1 MSNLGL
7 SDGGSHSLAR
17 DNDSFAKSTR
27 TKLFTSIDALYDA
40 TPKYNKL
47 SVFLI
52 LIEMMQLLF
61 FVGRSISFNNLFD
74 LNSVFQFS
82 LPLFFTDAFS
92 HDVRTVFFLV
102 SFTLLLTFAILLY
115 FVGHRLSYNQIVA
128 QPLLI
133 GMKIFFVLFSS
144 ILSFPLAAFFLSIIT
159 CGNGVSSASLSFNEF
174 TAVYGC
180 SSTTAYLFRFAAIFG
195 LSLVVLIYYL
205 GLCFYDS
212 RFNSKRL
219 FARFNSSCHF
229 WMLLGKA
236 LILVIFFLFHS
247 RQWMFRITY
256 LCVAFFLVVLFWYRL
271 PFYNSQANLFLIT
284 LLGTWA
290 GFAISF
296 IIISIVDSATTPSS
310 LFSTLMVSTIT
321 PSITGIVFALTWF
334 RIGKYQKWFQLIH
347 NVLDT
352 NDFITESN
360 SLSDDFEP
368 ESIPLSQFNLSS
380 STSLD
385 VYKLLIGGYFQGF
398 DASIYNGTLK
408 ALFMIA
414 RHQHPHDVSLNFFS
428 GIFEISVMK
437 NPVLA
442 SATVISLRNLSFEID
457 FSFDQHLTLF
467 RYSKYLEVLRRNQS
481 TGQSVDSSSFL
492 QLQDQ
497 IKKIT
502 SLHRECLSGLS
513 TFWTIL
519 NHDSVELSEL
529 PTVLSE
535 VHNLKNSLK
544 NLFQKVLTVHGCNAT
559 VLEHYAAY
567 LAEVECDE
575 EKALMVKEQMVLISN
590 SDRSSSQGSTVMSVS
605 KHEKNSSKRFS
616 RAFSVGI
623 QGTSKE
629 KGAIDVLRFSV
640 SIALLVMLLL
650 ALTSFLVTTSR
661 LSAVRTMVD
670 QLYEL
675 SHIDNSAQYIGSLVT
690 RLFAGIGGNNLT
702 ILLAREAEHLSLHL
716 KRLILSSDGV
726 INSGGVCPFYSDA
739 DLPFPVYEFKS
750 MLTQPRFPLVITKE
764 LVPPTT
770 ESHIM
775 SFWTLSMKY
784 ALDAALFAK
793 EKSMYIS
800 ELNIVESLPVLS
812 VACQELFKFTDSFS
826 DSYFNEFIMFQQL
839 VFGAIVVIVIVM
851 AFVLF
856 ARSFAKIT
864 EERRA
869 ILNLFLYIPKTE
881 ISRILADSKFD
892 SIRKKKKKRV
902 VSLLSDVDQ
911 TSCDEEYTEKSAVDL
926 QEQSI
931 KSLQDYHHAS
941 HQSVTIKVDSD
952 SNDELKVVPFSL
964 RIASYVVTFLIISSI
979 FYSVSF
985 REVMDQ
991 NVISVSSEYSLAFDV
1006 RHAATGLSNIDRIL
1020 SSNLQLFLTFGD
1032 QYYLLKYF
1040 DLINSGRRNAF
1051 LARINSL
1058 DLTSQELSDVAQQGT
1073 FFNEI
1078 RYVERIIF
1086 ELSRNVFPI
1095 HDSIQDLLR
1104 FPYNSSTESNF
1115 FRTTLEHPEIDN
1127 WYSDPEN
1134 DVSRM
1139 TPSEILEM
1147 CRDLVVNSRR
1157 LDSVEELQNAI
1168 DTTAQGI
1175 AQRRLVFIS
1184 DYLDQLSDQT
1194 AYFIVTILV
1203 VVLFSL
1209 VQLVLFLNTFKRLR
1223 FARTFI
1229 LFLFFVLFLL
1239 LALVVYLAVS
1249 NISTERHL
1257 NNEFATS
1264 LEIYD
1269 PVISSEYSFN
1279 TLRRYIQILQV
1290 SGSKFHTSS
1299 LSSRL
1304 SDVNSGFELL
1314 KNSSLCEGTVF
1325 TSVCL
1330 IIQQHMSR
1338 LENIYDK
1345 YLNWGLIATKLGLTA
1360 RNGEIF
1366 DSIDLS
1372 NISWDMSDPIFALEA
1387 VTLVRPYML
1396 TNTLNDLQ
1404 LDSESMLNLSMAI
1417 TSSREFDRM
1426 SNTIANMITEM
1437 RDDVHTEI
1445 YSIFNSRVSA
1455 ILDNH
1460 DLLNILGPIA
1470 VFLVLLLSVLFF
1482 ASSSPKRIESAH
1494 IKQRIQVPLVLK
1506 FTRHYIISL
1515 VVLLFALSSFL
1526 FLTFYST
1533 SSLNEYPTFIAG
1545 LSRRGALINEIS
1557 SDILYASV
1565 NNFEADLY
1573 KREALRKSHELRDLH
1588 NDIIYNFTHLAQANR
1603 NLLFLTDY
1611 HDHSKDFIDAENNHG
1626 LHSMINSF
1634 VTLVDRFISQDLT
1647 SLGFATE
1654 HVMNELVSA
1663 SSAAYEMNLQTI
1675 SRVHGSFSDKIG
1687 GFLGASI
1694 VFFVVFVVV
1703 ISVVYFFIFRKMMST
1718 LNEEEQTTFEFLHML
1733 DDEIVSNVAVIRNY
1747 LSGKM

>member
-1 MSNLGL
+1 MSSLGI
-7 SDGGSHSLAR
+7 SEQGSHSLTR
-17 DNDSFAKSTR
+17 DGETITTSTKRKIFSCIDSLHDCTQ
-27 TKLFTSIDALYDA
+27 
-40 TPKYNKL
+40 KYNKF
-47 SVFLI
+47 SMFIV
-52 LIEMMQLLF
+52 LIEVMQLMF
-61 FVGRSISFNNLFD
+61 FVGRIISFHNLFD
-74 LNSVFQFS
+74 LNSILSYSF
-82 LPLFFTDAFS
+82 PLFFTSNFS
-92 HDVRTVFFLV
+92 HEVRTVLFLV
-102 SFTLLLTFAILLY
+102 SFSLILLFAGLLY
-115 FVGHRLSYNQIVA
+115 YVGHRLSYNQIVA

-133 GMKIFFVLFSS
+133 GMKILFVLFSS

-159 CGNGVSSASLSFNEF
+159 CGNVVSSASLSFNEF

-180 SSTTAYLFRFAAIFG
+180 TSTTAYLFRFAAVFA
-195 LSLVVLIYYL
+195 LSLLVLICL
-205 GLCFYDS
+205 FGLCFYDC

-219 FARFNSSCHF
+219 FARANSSCHF

-256 LCVAFFLVVLFWYRL
+256 LCVAFSLVFIFWYRL
-271 PFYNSQANLFLIT
+271 PFYKSQANLFLIT
-284 LLGTWA
+284 LLGSWA

-296 IIISIVDSATTPSS
+296 IIISIVGSATTPSS

-321 PSITGIVFALTWF
+321 PTITGIVFALTWF

-347 NVLDT
+347 NVLDS

-380 STSLD
+380 SASLD

-414 RHQHPHDVSLNFFS
+414 RHQYPHDISLNFFI

-437 NPVLA
+437 NHVSS
-442 SATVISLRNLSFEID
+442 SATLISLRNISFEID

-575 EKALMVKEQMVLISN
+575 EKALMVKEQMLLISN

-605 KHEKNSSKRFS
+605 KNETNSSKRFS

-716 KRLILSSDGV
+716 KRLVLSSDGV

-739 DLPFPVYEFKS
+739 DLPVPVYEFKS

-826 DSYFNEFIMFQQL
+826 NNYFSEFIMFQQL
-839 VFGAIVVIVIVM
+839 VFGGIVVIVIVM

-892 SIRKKKKKRV
+892 SIGKKKKKRV
-902 VSLLSDVDQ
+902 VSLLSDIDHS
-911 TSCDEEYTEKSAVDL
+911 SCDEEYTEKSAL
-926 QEQSI
+926 E
-931 KSLQDYHHAS
+931 SLRSPH
-941 HQSVTIKVDSD
+941 SVTIKVDSD
-952 SNDELKVVPFSL
+952 GEEICETKTVSLSL
-964 RIASYVVTFLIISSI
+964 RITTYFVTIAIIGSIIFSVNFMNIMDEKVV
-979 FYSVSF
+979 
-985 REVMDQ
+985 
-991 NVISVSSEYSLAFDV
+991 SVSSEYLLAFEI
-1006 RHAATGLSNIDRIL
+1006 RQSSAGLSNIDRIL

-1040 DLINSGRRNAF
+1040 DLINSGRRNTF
-1051 LARINSL
+1051 LARINSF
-1058 DLTSQELSDVAQQGT
+1058 DLTSKELSDIAQQGT
-1073 FFNEI
+1073 FVNEI

-1095 HDSIQDLLR
+1095 HDSLQDLLR

-1115 FRTTLEHPEIDN
+1115 FRTTLDHPEIDN

-1134 DVSRM
+1134 DLSRM

-1168 DTTAQGI
+1168 DSTGQAI
-1175 AQRRLVFIS
+1175 ADRRLVFIS

-1194 AYFIVTILV
+1194 GYFIVTILV
-1203 VVLFSL
+1203 VVVFSL
-1209 VQLVLFLNTFKRLR
+1209 VQFVLFLKTFKRLR
-1223 FARTFI
+1223 FARYLI
-1229 LFLFFVLFLL
+1229 LIIFFVLFLL
-1239 LALVVYLAVS
+1239 FALVVSLAVA
-1249 NISTERHL
+1249 NISTAEHL

-1279 TLRRYIQILQV
+1279 TLRRYFQILQV
-1290 SGSKFHTSS
+1290 SGSKVHAHS
-1299 LSSRL
+1299 LLSRL
-1304 SDVNSGFELL
+1304 SHVESTIDLL
-1314 KNSSLCEGTVF
+1314 KNSSRCEGTVF
-1325 TSVCL
+1325 TSVCSV
-1330 IIQQHMSR
+1330 IQEHVSQF
-1338 LENIYDK
+1338 ENIFNK

-1366 DSIDLS
+1366 DSINLS
-1372 NISWDMSDPIFALEA
+1372 NVSWDMSDPNFSLEA
-1387 VTLVRPYML
+1387 IPLVRPYTL

-1417 TSSREFDRM
+1417 TSSREFDRI
-1426 SNTIANMITEM
+1426 SNSIANIITEM
-1437 RDDVHTEI
+1437 RDDVYNSI
-1445 YSIFNSRVSA
+1445 YAIFNSRVSA
-1455 ILDNH
+1455 ILENH
-1460 DLLNILGPIA
+1460 SLLNILGPLA

-1482 ASSSPKRIESAH
+1482 ASSCPKKTECSH

-1506 FTRHYIISL
+1506 FTRHYITSL

-1526 FLTFYST
+1526 LLAFYST
-1533 SSLNEYPTFIAG
+1533 SSLNEYPAFIAG

-1557 SDILYASV
+1557 SDILYSSV

-1573 KREALRKSHELRDLH
+1573 RREALRKSHELRDLH

-1611 HDHSKDFIDAENNHG
+1611 HDNDKDFIDAENNHG

-1634 VTLVDRFISQDLT
+1634 VTLVDRYISQDLT
-1647 SLGFATE
+1647 SLGFTTE

-1663 SSAAYEMNLQTI
+1663 SSAAYEINLQTI
-1675 SRVHGSFSDKIG
+1675 NRVHDNFSDKIG
-1687 GFLGASI
+1687 RFLSLAI
-1694 VFFVVFVVV
+1694 VLFVVFVVV
-1703 ISVVYFFIFRKMMST
+1703 ISVVYFFIFRKMLST

-1747 LSGKM
+1747 LAGKI